1 MENFKKKLKEKKKE
15 ELNLEKTFLKNLNID
30 FKNNINN
37 IEKKT
42 TLLNEETEK
51 LKLNMKEIIEIES
64 TYSNQEINKHINE
77 KKNII
82 NENEIQINN
91 HSKLLKQI
99 LEDKN
104 NKLNLIE
111 KEKDLFNTIKKDRIL
126 SNKKNKN
133 YIETL
138 EDKINKLN
146 KVNNNYNLD
155 LKKILNEIKI
165 NQKQVENNYTE
176 NVLER
181 HNLIQESYNN
191 LLI

>member
-126 SNKKNKN
+126 SNKK
-133 YIETL
+133 ITS
-138 EDKINKLN
+138 I
-146 KVNNNYNLD
+146 
-155 LKKILNEIKI
+155 KK
-165 NQKQVENNYTE
+165 
-176 NVLER
+176 
-181 HNLIQESYNN
+181 S
-191 LLI
+191 LLHFYQI